1 MASGSV
7 TLLRDRK
14 ILSEDGIFVA
24 VVTIDRK
31 KKKIIA
37 TPKITSRGF
46 VYVKTSKDL
55 MQESAELVK
64 TTVQENLDNK
74 EFDWGHLKQAVRE
87 KLNHYLW
94 DQTKRHPVIL
104 PVIMEVNQHH
114 RRTKKAKPAKPVE
127 TESKA

>member
-1 MASGSV
+1 
-7 TLLRDRK
+7 
-14 ILSEDGIFVA
+14 
-24 VVTIDRK
+24 
-31 KKKIIA
+31 
-37 TPKITSRGF
+37 
-46 VYVKTSKDL
+46 

-64 TTVQENLDNK
+64 ETVQSNLDNK

-114 RRTKKAKPAKPVE
+114 RRHTKKTKSDSTE
-127 TESKA
+127 TEDEA